1 ILLTRPLF
9 HYLVSIRKYNNLL
22 PLVEDP
28 EPVAGTGEDKGG
40 GDEIIGILTTYCFP
54 LPVQPRTWVTYVPG
68 SDPS

>member
-1 ILLTRPLF
+1 LF

-40 GDEIIGILTTYCFP
+40 GENPHGA
-54 LPVQPRTWVTYVPG
+54 
-68 SDPS
+68 